1 MWTKEVVDM
10 ILKGIQETLYM
21 TLLSTLMGY
30 VIGLPMG
37 VLLAVSDKDGLK
49 PNRVLY
55 RILDVIANIVRSI
68 PFLILLILLI
78 PFTRMIVGK
87 SYGSTATVVP
97 LVIAAGPFIA
107 RMVESSLKEVDEGV
121 IEAARSMGASNLR
134 IIVKVL
140 LVEAR
145 TSLINGAT
153 IAVGTIL
160 GYSAM
165 AGTIGGG
172 GLGDIAIRY
181 GYHRYQADIM
191 IVTSALWILSFSP
204 TETTSVTGMTTVTAT
219 KSTSIS
225 RAQATTSSAM
235 WMPPSPTGYRSA
247 ITTSARA
254 VSIWMA
260 ISSTNP
266 ALVRPRFSTTCSR
279 LPKSSISVVL
289 PR

>member
-37 VLLAVSDKDGLK
+37 VLLAVSDKEGLK

-107 RMVESSLKEVDEGV
+107 RMVGSSLKEVDEGV

-134 IIVKVL
+134 IIMKVL

-191 IVTSALWILSFSP
+191 VVT
-204 TETTSVTGMTTVTAT
+204 
-219 KSTSIS
+219 
-225 RAQATTSSAM
+225 
-235 WMPPSPTGYRSA
+235 
-247 ITTSARA
+247 
-254 VSIWMA
+254 
-260 ISSTNP
+260 
-266 ALVRPRFSTTCSR
+266 
-279 LPKSSISVVL
+279 VVL
-289 PR
+289 LVILVQIFQMIGTTLANRLDKRR

>member
-78 PFTRMIVGK
+78 PFTRMSVGK

-191 IVTSALWILSFSP
+191 IVPGVLLVILVQIFQMVG
-204 TETTSVTGMTTVTAT
+204 TTLA
-219 KSTSIS
+219 
-225 RAQATTSSAM
+225 
-235 WMPPSPTGYRSA
+235 
-247 ITTSARA
+247 
-254 VSIWMA
+254 
-260 ISSTNP
+260 N
-266 ALVRPRFSTTCSR
+266 R
-279 LPKSSISVVL
+279 LDK
-289 PR
+289 RR